1 MRVIVVNPQ
10 AKRLRRNRRIR
21 QLVRD
26 RFSKYAH
33 IIDIS
38 GADKVIGALDALS
51 QKHTIDFIYVVG
63 GDGTFNNV
71 LNWIAVLQP
80 ELRPALISVG
90 GGQFCYMTQFHGLP
104 SKDPIKNLAGIF
116 SNKIKLKWQNWQPV
130 CVHDAVTNTK
140 RYAAVVA
147 GGVISDILQWYESI
161 GKGGLFRVLQIVL
174 IAALSVASDTIRRLH
189 GRLKMVEGEMT
200 LGTAICTKKSF
211 TGFAFSTIPK
221 LLASCQPFV
230 GVPNTAEYY
239 SAAYWGG
246 LRSLALASPFVWFGL
261 IPFWINRKSF
271 NKPIRSAVIKMTDSR
286 LVLDG
291 DVFTWPESTKQGAE
305 KQNIERRT
313 LTFTIGETITL
324 LVVDRS

>member
-1 MRVIVVNPQ
+1 MRVIVVNPE
-10 AKRLRRNRRIR
+10 AKRLRKNRRIR

-26 RFSKYAH
+26 RFSKHAT

-38 GADKVIGALDALS
+38 GADKVIGTLTALS

-71 LNWIAVLQP
+71 LNWIAELQP

-90 GGQFCYMTQFHGLP
+90 GGQFCYMTKFHGLP
-104 SKDPIKNLAGIF
+104 SKDPIKNLSGIF
-116 SNKIKLKWQNWQPV
+116 SNKIKLRWQNWHPV
-130 CVHDAVTNTK
+130 CVHDSITQTK
-140 RYAAVVA
+140 RYGAVVA
-147 GGVISDILQWYESI
+147 GGVISDILQWYESV
-161 GKGGLFRVLQIVL
+161 GKGGFFRVLQIVL
-174 IAALSVASDTIRRLH
+174 MAVLSVASDTIRKLH

-200 LGTAICTKKSF
+200 MGTAICTKKTF

-221 LLASCQPFV
+221 LLASCKPFV

-239 SAAYWGG
+239 SAGYWGG
-246 LRSLALASPFVWFGL
+246 LRSLALAAPFVWFGI
-261 IPFWINRKSF
+261 IPFWVKRRMF
-271 NKPIRSAVIKMTDSR
+271 NQPIRSAVIKMTDSR

-291 DVFTWPESTKQGAE
+291 DVFVWPESGK
-305 KQNIERRT
+305 RT